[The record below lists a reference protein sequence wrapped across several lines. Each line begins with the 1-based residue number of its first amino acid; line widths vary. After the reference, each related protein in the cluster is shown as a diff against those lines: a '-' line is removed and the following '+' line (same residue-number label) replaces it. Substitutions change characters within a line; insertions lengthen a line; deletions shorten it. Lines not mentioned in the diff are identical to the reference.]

1 MSVFVMGDLHLSL
14 AVNKPMDLFGGVWN
28 GYVEKIRTAW
38 LELIS
43 PDDTVMLA
51 GDTSW
56 GMSLDEALLDFQF
69 IEALPGKKLLLK
81 GNHDYFW
88 TTVTGMRRFLTEHGL
103 TTIDFLHN
111 AAVELNGIAYCGTRG
126 WFLENEGTGV
136 SEGGKVYR
144 RELIRL
150 QASLEEGKKTGAEEL
165 VAVLHYPP
173 IFQNFSCTEILEIL
187 HAYGVRRCY
196 YGHLHGRSLRYAK
209 EGTQG
214 GITYTCISADR
225 LNFRPMRI
233 D

>member
-1 MSVFVMGDLHLSL
+1 MGDLHLSL

-43 PDDTVMLA
+43 PDDTVLLA

-165 VAVLHYPP
+165 VAV
-173 IFQNFSCTEILEIL
+173 C
-187 HAYGVRRCY
+187 AMRRL
-196 YGHLHGRSLRYAK
+196 HLHSGAVSWPNLCLQRHGAAN
-209 EGTQG
+209 
-214 GITYTCISADR
+214 SAVPADGVHQK
-225 LNFRPMRI
+225 MRRV
-233 D
+233 

>member
-28 GYVEKIRTAW
+28 GYVEKIRSAW
-38 LELIS
+38 QELVS
-43 PDDTVMLA
+43 PDDTVLLA

-88 TTVTGMRRFLTEHGL
+88 MTVTGMRRFLTEHGL

-111 AAVELNGIAYCGTRG
+111 AAVELCGIAYCGTRG
-126 WFLENEGTGV
+126 WFLENEGTGI

-187 HAYGVRRCY
+187 RAYGVRRCY

-209 EGTQG
+209 EGNQG

>member
-1 MSVFVMGDLHLSL
+1 
-14 AVNKPMDLFGGVWN
+14 
-28 GYVEKIRTAW
+28 
-38 LELIS
+38 
-43 PDDTVMLA
+43 
-51 GDTSW
+51 
-56 GMSLDEALLDFQF
+56 MSLDEALLDFQF

>member
-1 MSVFVMGDLHLSL
+1 MSVFVMGALHLSL

-38 LELIS
+38 LKLIS
-43 PDDTVMLA
+43 PDDPVLLA

-173 IFQNFSCTEILEIL
+173 IFQNFSCTEIVEIL

-209 EGTQG
+209 EGAQG

>member
-43 PDDTVMLA
+43 QDDTVLLA